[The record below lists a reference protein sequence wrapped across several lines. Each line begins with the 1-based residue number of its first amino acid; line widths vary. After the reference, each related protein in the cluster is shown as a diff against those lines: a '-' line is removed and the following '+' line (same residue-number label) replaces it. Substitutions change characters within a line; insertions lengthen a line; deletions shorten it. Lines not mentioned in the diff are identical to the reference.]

1 MPRRTEIKSFGKWC
15 TNARRWCNFG
25 DPSGWVAESARVAPS
40 SLVFEDTRI
49 GNKAMVGP
57 AMLGSDIIVGPYSK
71 IESEVFVDNRTV
83 IATAVK
89 IGRGTNIGS
98 NVRIGPR
105 VWIGNHVTI
114 GDNVYI
120 GRDSIVR
127 SHCLIGNRASVGR
140 QVILDCG
147 LNIASYTFVDQST
160 AWLQAP
166 PTLDLRDDKVS
177 VSSRGRLRSLFID
190 VNIADCT
197 EEKLIE
203 SYKPGVDAGDIDKDR
218 IPGMIRAIMFLVE
231 GCRSN
236 ILYQGETTNELAED
250 L

>member
-1 MPRRTEIKSFGKWC
+1 MPRKTEVRSFGKWC
-15 TNARRWCNFG
+15 TNARRRFNLRAAG
-25 DPSGWVAESARVAPS
+25 GWVAESARVARS
-40 SLVFEDTRI
+40 ARVFSDAYI
-49 GNKAMVGP
+49 GNGAVVHP
-57 AMLGSDIIVGPYSK
+57 AIIDSKTIVGPRSS
-71 IESEVFVDNRTV
+71 IQADVFVGKKTMV
-83 IATAVK
+83 ATAVK
-89 IGRGTNIGS
+89 IGRGTKIGS

-105 VWIGNHVTI
+105 VEIGNYVVI
-114 GDNVYI
+114 GNNVCI

-127 SHCLIGNRASVGR
+127 SHCVLGSRAMVGR
-140 QVILDCG
+140 QVTLDYG
-147 LNIASYTFVDQST
+147 LDIASFTFVARDT
-160 AWLQAP
+160 TWLQAP
-166 PTLDLRDDKVS
+166 PTLDLRDDRVS
-177 VSSRGRLRSLFID
+177 VSRRGRIRSLYID
-190 VNIADCT
+190 VDIASCT